1 MLDIL
6 LPSGRKALKK
16 NLLKETGPLEV
27 LPLAVAKGSDLCWW
41 HATVLHCKQKQM
53 NSETIIN
60 LIDIF

>member
-6 LPSGRKALKK
+6 LPSGRKAPKK
-16 NLLKETGPLEV
+16 LTERNGASRGV
-27 LPLAVAKGSDLCWW
+27 AAVAVAKGSDLCWW